1 MGNAEYMGSLEK
13 LLELKHSRWSLLWFC
28 CPFSVLPLP
37 SGSTQAQCPELSLPL
52 AAWSNSR
59 PGSWVSSSTLL
70 MPSLM
75 LLAGRRG
82 PSPFLEPCQE
92 LETLLP
98 SRLGSSSSSNTSTL
112 SLSGLPLQEEQRGPS
127 PSLELSLSFPS
138 RATHRLRLNGTG
150 LFKLTRLSFCRLK
163 MRSLLL
169 VERRGPPTLLQTF
182 PFPEHL
188 LLLLSTLSRLLS
200 GTMLSSSR
208 LRMKLLLL
216 ENEKLWA
223 LV

>member
-1 MGNAEYMGSLEK
+1 MGSLEK

-37 SGSTQAQCPELSLPL
+37 SGSTQAQCPELSLPW
-52 AAWSNSR
+52 AAWSNNR

-75 LLAGRRG
+75 LLVGRRG
-82 PSPFLEPCQE
+82 PSPFQEPCQE

-112 SLSGLPLQEEQRGPS
+112 SPSGLPLQEEPRGPC
-127 PSLELSLSFPS
+127 PSLEPSLSFPW

-150 LFKLTRLSFCRLK
+150 LFKLTRLS
-163 MRSLLL
+163 LLPTKPNL
-169 VERRGPPTLLQTF
+169 QEGRRGPTLLPAF
-182 PFPEHL
+182 LFPEHL
-188 LLLLSTLSRLLS
+188 LLLLSPLSRLLS

-208 LRMKLLLL
+208 LKMKLLLL
-216 ENEKLWA
+216 ENEKLST

>member
-1 MGNAEYMGSLEK
+1 MGSLEK

-37 SGSTQAQCPELSLPL
+37 SGSMLAQCPELSLPL
-52 AAWSNSR
+52 VAWSNNR

-75 LLAGRRG
+75 WLEGRRG
-82 PSPFLEPCQE
+82 LSLFQELCQE

-98 SRLGSSSSSNTSTL
+98 SRLGSSSSSNTST
-112 SLSGLPLQEEQRGPS
+112 SSPSGLLLQEEQRGPFPFLE
-127 PSLELSLSFPS
+127 PSLSSPW
-138 RATHRLRLNGTG
+138 RATHRLRPNGTG
-150 LFKLTRLSFCRLK
+150 LFKVTRLSSSRLR
-163 MRSLLL
+163 MRPLLL
-169 VERRGPPTLLQTF
+169 VERRGPTLLPTF

-188 LLLLSTLSRLLS
+188 LLLLSPLSRLLS
-200 GTMLSSSR
+200 GTRLSSSR

-216 ENEKLWA
+216 ENEKLST

>member
-1 MGNAEYMGSLEK
+1 MGSLEK
-13 LLELKHSRWSLLWFC
+13 HLELKHSRWSLLWFC

-52 AAWSNSR
+52 VAWSNNR

-82 PSPFLEPCQE
+82 PSPFQEPCQE

-98 SRLGSSSSSNTSTL
+98 SRLGSSSSSNTST
-112 SLSGLPLQEEQRGPS
+112 SSPSGLLLQEEQRGPFPFLE
-127 PSLELSLSFPS
+127 PSLSSLWK
-138 RATHRLRLNGTG
+138 ATHRLRLNGTG
-150 LFKLTRLSFCRLK
+150 LYKLTRLS
-163 MRSLLL
+163 LLPTKPNL
-169 VERRGPPTLLQTF
+169 LEGRRGPTLLPAF

-188 LLLLSTLSRLLS
+188 LLLLSPLSRLLS

-208 LRMKLLLL
+208 LKIKLLLL
-216 ENEKLWA
+216 ENEKLS
-223 LV
+223 